1 MTLNDY
7 QDRAMS
13 TCMASCNNFS
23 YMSFGLVGEVG
34 ELMGKIAKHIRKE
47 NITIENNQLIDNDE
61 KLTRA
66 DIELIISELGDI
78 QWFVAGLAQSLGYS
92 LEEVCQNNLEKLQS
106 RKERNKIDGDG
117 DNR

>member
-1 MTLNDY
+1 MELNEYQEKAMT
-7 QDRAMS
+7 
-13 TCMASCNNFS
+13 TCMDSCNNFS

-47 NITIENNQLIDNDE
+47 NISIDNNQLIDNDE
-61 KLTRA
+61 KLSRV

-92 LEEVCQNNLEKLQS
+92 LEEVCEYNLEKLQS
-106 RKERNKIDGDG
+106 RKQRNKIDGDG

>member
-1 MTLNDY
+1 MQLNDY
-7 QDRAMS
+7 QERAMQ
-13 TCMASCNNFS
+13 TCMQSSNNFA

-47 NITIENNQLIDNDE
+47 NISIENNQIIDNDE
-61 KLTRA
+61 KLSRS

-92 LEEVCQNNLEKLQS
+92 LEEVCEYNLEKLQS
-106 RKERNKIDGDG
+106 RKQRNKIDGDG